1 MLANRSIATA
11 QNSTSGSDDIVTVA
25 AIGILAFISTDLAHE
40 VVGHGIGLL
49 IAGGRSGILTT
60 TRLIH
65 EPHLPSPGW
74 RIFDIGGPAGNLIW
88 AGLCFLAQRQIGRA
102 VLALKLFLW
111 ATMSFSLSWEFGYLI
126 KCGLTGQGD
135 AMALTNGLT
144 PGWLW
149 RSLMFLVGVALYR
162 WALRF
167 ISAEIHFVLST
178 NVAQWRSRLVRLL
191 TTLCGAGGLIACA
204 GPFFDPRGR
213 LEMLNSGALTSFA
226 AWVGLLAVPSFFPLQ
241 ADKDPIAVGFVGRS
255 IPLILLAAVASVLFV
270 GVLGPGIS
278 FSW

>member
-1 MLANRSIATA
+1 V
-11 QNSTSGSDDIVTVA
+11 DDLITVA
-25 AIGILAFISTDLAHE
+25 AVGILAFISTNLAHE

-49 IAGGRSGILTT
+49 IAGGRSGMLTT
-60 TRLIH
+60 TRLIY

-102 VLALKLFLW
+102 APALRLFLW
-111 ATMSFSLSWEFGYLI
+111 ATMSFSLLWEFGYLI
-126 KCGLTGQGD
+126 KCGLSGQGD
-135 AMALTNGLT
+135 AMALTNGFT

-149 RSLMFLVGVALYR
+149 RGLMVVVGVVLYR
-162 WALRF
+162 WALGF
-167 ISAEIHFVLST
+167 MSAEMHFVVSA
-178 NVAQWRSRLVRLL
+178 NVEWRFRLVRLL

-226 AWVGLLAVPSFFPLQ
+226 AWVGLLAVPALFPMQ
-241 ADKDPIAVGFVGRS
+241 ADKKPIAVGVVGRG
-255 IPLILLAAVASVLFV
+255 IPVIVLAAVAAVLFV
-270 GVLGPGIS
+270 GVLGPGIA